1 MGMSAYHIDV
11 SWCVVGD
18 ISILY
23 HANVSVN
30 TSVSYDERT
39 VFGSHG
45 AYAVWTGTAPRSVS
59 VSANLVGANSGE
71 VAFNV
76 TQVLNAYNWTQE
88 SPPQC
93 RKLTAP
99 APQLTN
105 MMVRIESFD
114 SSIDEGVL
122 LDGDNP
128 IQISLSLSLKE
139 CKPI

>member
-1 MGMSAYHIDV
+1 MGMSAYHVDV

-23 HANVSVN
+23 HANISVN
-30 TSVSYDERT
+30 TSVTYDERT

-59 VSANLVGANSGE
+59 ISANLVGANSSE
-71 VAFNV
+71 IQFNV
-76 TQVLNAYNWTQE
+76 QQVLNAYNWTQQ
-88 SPPQC
+88 SPPPC
-93 RKLTAP
+93 KKISAP
-99 APQLTN
+99 APQLTD
-105 MMVRIESFD
+105 MSVRIESFD

-122 LDGDNP
+122 LDGSNP